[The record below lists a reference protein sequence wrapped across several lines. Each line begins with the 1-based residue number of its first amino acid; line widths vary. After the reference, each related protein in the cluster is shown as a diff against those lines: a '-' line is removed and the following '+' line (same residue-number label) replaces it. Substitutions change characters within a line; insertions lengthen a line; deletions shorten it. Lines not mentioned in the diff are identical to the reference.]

1 MYKRDLITAE
11 IQKLSQALARIL
23 GLKEQGKLEEAD
35 HGLDEILENDFGILY
50 TDLLASDTDDFNL
63 FLTEKNF
70 PAEKLDMFSQF
81 LYLKFNMAET
91 SASSLSVAL
100 KLQLIYDLLEMRHH
114 VINMINLGRQK
125 TVKQYINSNS

>member
-11 IQKLSQALARIL
+11 IQKLSQALTRIL
-23 GLKEQGKLEEAD
+23 GLKEQGKLEAD

-50 TDLLASDTDDFNL
+50 SDLLASGTDDFNL

-70 PAEKLDMFSQF
+70 PADKLDMFSQF
-81 LYLKFNMAET
+81 LYLKFNVAET
-91 SASSLSVAL
+91 SANNLSVAL
-100 KLQLIYDLLEMRHH
+100 KLELIYDLLEMKHH

-125 TVKQYINSNS
+125 TIQQYINSNS